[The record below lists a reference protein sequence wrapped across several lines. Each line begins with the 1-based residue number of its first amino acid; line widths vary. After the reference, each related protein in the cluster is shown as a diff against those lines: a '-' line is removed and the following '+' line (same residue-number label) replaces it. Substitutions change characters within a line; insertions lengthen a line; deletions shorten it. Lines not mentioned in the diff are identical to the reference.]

1 MLFNSKGPSRGKGK
15 KLVVQGL
22 SLEGHLDGCFSD
34 GIHVNPTIAYVI
46 CISSQMAT
54 LVFPQLS
61 ERITFC
67 LSALNLQF
75 SK

>member
-1 MLFNSKGPSRGKGK
+1 MCIESGP
-15 KLVVQGL
+15 
-22 SLEGHLDGCFSD
+22 CD
-34 GIHVNPTIAYVI
+34 GIHVNPTIAYMI